1 MRALNTL
8 NTATG
13 AIALGNVEFL
23 MKGQRMLIKAADSVA
38 TATLTVQ
45 FAGGDAFSGP
55 IAIEPS
61 TDSCRW
67 PDQLIASFVAG
78 GNGQVSATAGG
89 TVAGLRVDFLV
100 LAPGES
106 VPF

>member
-1 MRALNTL
+1 MRALNIL
-8 NTATG
+8 QTAAG
-13 AIALGNVEFL
+13 VAALGNCEFL
-23 MKGQRMLIKAADSVA
+23 MKGQRVLIKAADSVA

-45 FAGGDAFSGP
+45 FGGGDAFSGP

-67 PDQLIASFVAG
+67 PDQLITSFIAG
-78 GNGQVSATAGG
+78 GNGQMQITSGG
-89 TVAGLRVDFLV
+89 TVAGLRIDILV